1 MRVGTKL
8 AAAALGSVLLV
19 TTAACGSDTSSSD
32 GGGARKGSIDI
43 ATVKAD
49 PAVEKLVPAD
59 VKERGSTDDG
69 GGSALPA
76 DVLPG

>member
-1 MRVGTKL
+1 MRVGTKF

-32 GGGARKGSIDI
+32 GSGARKSSLDI

-59 VKERGSTDDG
+59 VKESRQPDDG
-69 GGSALPA
+69 GGPALPA
-76 DVLPG
+76 DVVPG